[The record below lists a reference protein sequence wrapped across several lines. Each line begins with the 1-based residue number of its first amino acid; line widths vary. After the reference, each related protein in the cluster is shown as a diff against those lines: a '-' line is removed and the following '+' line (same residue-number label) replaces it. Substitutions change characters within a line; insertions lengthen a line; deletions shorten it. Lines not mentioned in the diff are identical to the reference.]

1 MYNKRRLFGR
11 YVSCKVSLP
20 RGTPEASRA
29 ESRDT
34 YRSNNH
40 CLKFI
45 VYEPNQKYH
54 KIFTN
59 ESN

>member
-29 ESRDT
+29 WRAET
-34 YRSNNH
+34 PIG
-40 CLKFI
+40 LIII
-45 VYEPNQKYH
+45 V
-54 KIFTN
+54 
-59 ESN
+59 